1 MFNYAKPHNEEGV
14 LKVRDTLYGLMVTM
28 YGYFVRGRSL
38 GEATPIMVV

>member
-28 YGYFVRGRSL
+28 YGYFVGGRSL